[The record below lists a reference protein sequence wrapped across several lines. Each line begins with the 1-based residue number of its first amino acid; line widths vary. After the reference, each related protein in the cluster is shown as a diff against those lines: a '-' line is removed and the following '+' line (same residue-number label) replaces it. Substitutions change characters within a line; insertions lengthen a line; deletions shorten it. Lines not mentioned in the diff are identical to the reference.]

1 MNDDEGDAT
10 EAADEVAERGVVLA
24 AVAELDIV
32 AETEVDHA
40 AVVDN
45 FGDFGFDF
53 LLIAGFDG

>member
-24 AVAELDIV
+24 AVAELDVV
-32 AETEVDHA
+32 AENEVDHA

-45 FGDFGFDF
+45 FGDFGFGF
-53 LLIAGFDG
+53 LEIAGFDG